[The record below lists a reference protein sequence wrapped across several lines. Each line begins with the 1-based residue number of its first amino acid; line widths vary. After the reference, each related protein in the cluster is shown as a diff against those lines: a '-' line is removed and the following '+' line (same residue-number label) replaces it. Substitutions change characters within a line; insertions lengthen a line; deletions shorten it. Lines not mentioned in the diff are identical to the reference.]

1 MTQKATPEKLQKL
14 TLMLGQAVAALRVNE
29 ILTGHLFR
37 WAAAQSGDPKRFI
50 EAALEATKKELQSAG
65 EADGSTATAKAADE
79 ALEYLDE
86 LAARI
91 GPRKTRKGPPRET
104 KGLSPLERYHFPSF
118 TSAPA
123 RGSDDAADQRGG

>member
-91 GPRKTRKGPPRET
+91 GPRKTRKGPRET